1 MLSVWLGLKKLLV
14 VELDWVVSPPWKFML
29 FLLLLLIFNEVF
41 SFKNKL
47 TKHEKEENCVI
58 KMNLVPMIAETII
71 KYSTLCFSIFNRE
84 SALEHIL
91 YEGCNVVDYFLHT
104 IID

>member
-1 MLSVWLGLKKLLV
+1 
-14 VELDWVVSPPWKFML
+14 ML
-29 FLLLLLIFNEVF
+29 FLLLLLIVNEVF

-47 TKHEKEENCVI
+47 TKHDKEENYVI
-58 KMNLVPMIAETII
+58 KMNIVPMIAETII
-71 KYSTLCFSIFNRE
+71 KYSTLCFSIFSRE

-91 YEGCNVVDYFLHT
+91 YEWCNVVDYFLQT